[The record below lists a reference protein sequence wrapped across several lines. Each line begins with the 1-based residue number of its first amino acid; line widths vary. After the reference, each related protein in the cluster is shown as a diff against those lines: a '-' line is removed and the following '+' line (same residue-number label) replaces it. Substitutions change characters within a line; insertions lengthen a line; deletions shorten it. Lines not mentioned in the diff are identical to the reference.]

1 MLTLDW
7 NKYRPFVL
15 ASAGVDKIVKIWD
28 CRMIKM
34 GELGQVGGACETRLL
49 GHEYAVRK
57 VQWSPHRADVLAT
70 ASYDMTCRV
79 YVFHFI
85 LFSKDPDCSRPDG
98 IPHLR
103 MDKHSCCTSMIYIPS
118 SSSAVDGRFMK
129 KECWQA
135 VDGIVN

>member
-1 MLTLDW
+1 M
-7 NKYRPFVL
+7 
-15 ASAGVDKIVKIWD
+15 VKIWD

-34 GELGQVGGACETRLL
+34 GEVGQVGGACETQLL

-79 YVFHFI
+79 YAIRFL
-85 LFSKDPDCSRPDG
+85 LFSKGPDLLPDG

-103 MDKHSCCTSMIYIPS
+103 PDEHS
-118 SSSAVDGRFMK
+118 
-129 KECWQA
+129 
-135 VDGIVN
+135 